1 MRILILLLLITISV
15 SVTSGAPISVIN
27 HSRKHTRQSIQ
38 STIKPTSK
46 PNNFN
51 NNNNTN
57 NKDDLPSIVR
67 RIKSTTDKSQ
77 ALRRSTSLVSYKTG
91 KAHIDRIAPG
101 LDVIKTE
108 LDNLTNQLRYFEPV
122 EDEVIAWTVLNQL
135 NKMAIAHKSLL
146 ESLNLNYKL
155 VRKLGWRSQTY
166 RTLKALNNSW
176 IKFFDVLSSTLPN
189 QIDHVELVENRSLS
203 ALDDALKSFY

>member
-1 MRILILLLLITISV
+1 
-15 SVTSGAPISVIN
+15 
-27 HSRKHTRQSIQ
+27 
-38 STIKPTSK
+38 
-46 PNNFN
+46 
-51 NNNNTN
+51 
-57 NKDDLPSIVR
+57 
-67 RIKSTTDKSQ
+67 
-77 ALRRSTSLVSYKTG
+77 
-91 KAHIDRIAPG
+91 
-101 LDVIKTE
+101 
-108 LDNLTNQLRYFEPV
+108 
-122 EDEVIAWTVLNQL
+122 
-135 NKMAIAHKSLL
+135 MAIAHKSLL